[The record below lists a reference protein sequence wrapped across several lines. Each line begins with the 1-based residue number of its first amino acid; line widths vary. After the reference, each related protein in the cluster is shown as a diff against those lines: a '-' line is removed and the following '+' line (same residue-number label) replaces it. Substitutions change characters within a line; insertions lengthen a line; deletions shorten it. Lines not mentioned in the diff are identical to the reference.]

1 MLYNTRD
8 PFNWVLKKKIYGQD
22 ISWTVTDMDVDVNE

>member
-1 MLYNTRD
+1 MLYDTTD
-8 PFNWVLKKKIYGQD
+8 PFNWQLKSEIPARD